1 MQTSPPNWPHIARLV
16 LTSRTLDEIEEQ
28 ELTPQGRVAYQFS
41 AKGHE
46 LAQAL
51 LAQHL
56 THPHDGA
63 TVYYRSRPFMLA
75 SGLSLVEALAAGF
88 AKTGSPSEG
97 RDVGVVY
104 SMRPST
110 TGLPGPQARA
120 GDTAENQPPARPSA
134 QGGVT
139 VLPASGNVG
148 AQYTPAAGWAQAIRY
163 QQNVLGDKDWNG
175 AIAVAMGGEG
185 STAANG
191 FWAALNIV
199 TTRGLPYLFFIE
211 DNAFAISVRAK
222 WQTPGAN
229 LAENLKCYRNLNVL
243 QADGTDPAE
252 AAAKIAEAVVAVRAG
267 HPTLLRL
274 KVVRLMGHTFVDT
287 QAYKTDEE
295 KQAEQARDPLKRLWD
310 FLPDLDWEA
319 LKREVEAEVRSAIQ
333 AAEALPDPEPATVS
347 RHLFASAGA
356 GLVPAQTDG
365 PRLNLIEAVRRTL
378 ESEMSLNPRIV
389 VFGEDVGVKGG
400 VHGAT
405 AHMQEKFGEGRVF
418 DTSLNEDGI
427 LGSAV
432 GMAVAGLFP
441 VPEIQFRKY
450 ADPATEQLNDAGTV
464 RWRTAG
470 KFSVPMVVRIPV
482 GYSKKVGDPWHSVT
496 GEAIFTHTLGWRL
509 AFPSNAADA
518 AGLMRTALRG
528 DDPVL
533 FFEHRALLD
542 SSMARRPWPG
552 DGYTLPFGAAGR
564 LSEGEALTVVTWGA
578 MVYPCLEAAAG
589 LDGVE
594 ILDLRTLSPWD
605 RESVLE
611 SVRKTGK
618 CLVVHEDTLTGGFA
632 GEIIATVA
640 SEAFE
645 WLDAPVQRVT
655 APDSLVPY
663 NRGLMAEVVP
673 TPERV
678 RQRMDWLLAY

>member
-1 MQTSPPNWPHIARLV
+1 MTKKNSRSNINWPHIARLV
-16 LTSRTLDEIEEQ
+16 LASRTLDEIEEQ
-28 ELTPQGRVAYQFS
+28 ELTPKGKVAYQFS

-51 LAQHL
+51 LAGHL

-63 TVYYRSRPFMLA
+63 TAYYRSRPFMLA
-75 SGLSLVEALAAGF
+75 SGLPLAEALAAGF

-104 SMRPST
+104 SMRS
-110 TGLPGPQARA
+110 R
-120 GDTAENQPPARPSA
+120 
-134 QGGVT
+134 GGVT

-163 QQNVLGDKDWNG
+163 HQTVLGDKAWDG
-175 AIAVAMGGEG
+175 AMAVAMGGEG

-199 TTRGLPYLFFIE
+199 TTRSLPYLFFIE
-211 DNAFAISVRAK
+211 DNAFAISVRAGL
-222 WQTPGAN
+222 QTPGAN

-252 AAAKIAEAVVAVRAG
+252 AAARIAEAVEAVRAG
-267 HPTLLRL
+267 QPTLLRL
-274 KVVRLMGHTFVDT
+274 KVVRLMGHTFIDT

-295 KQAEQARDPLKRLWD
+295 RQAEQERDPLKRLRD
-310 FLPDLDWEA
+310 FLPDLDWDS
-319 LKREVEAEVRSAIQ
+319 LKREAEAEVRSAIQ
-333 AAEALPDPEPATVS
+333 AAEALPDPEPATVT
-347 RHLFASAGA
+347 RHLFASVAA
-356 GLVPAQTDG
+356 DWQPAPPQADG
-365 PRLNLIEAVRRTL
+365 PRLNLIEAVRRAL
-378 ESEMSLNPRIV
+378 ESEMTLNPRIA

-427 LGSAV
+427 IGSAV
-432 GMAVAGLFP
+432 GMAAAGLLP

-470 KFSVPMVVRIPV
+470 KFAAPMVVRIPV

-496 GEAIFTHTLGWRL
+496 GEAVFTHTLGWRL

-518 AGLMRTALRG
+518 AGLMRAALRG
-528 DDPVL
+528 ADPVL

-542 SSMARRPWPG
+542 SAAARRPWPG

-578 MVYPCLEAAAG
+578 MVYTCLEAAAG

-605 RESVLE
+605 KESVLA

-632 GEIIATVA
+632 GEIIAAIA

-663 NRGLMAEVVP
+663 NRSLMAEVVP
-673 TPERV
+673 TPKKV